1 MNPYVLSSQRERSAM
16 SQIKD
21 MLKLEN
27 VQIVDAA
34 KDWEDAVRIAV
45 TPLVKGG
52 YVEECYIDGIIANA
66 HELGPYFVLVPNLAL
81 LHARPEQGVIKKQL
95 ALTILRTG
103 TVFKE
108 GQAPTSVLL
117 TLAAEDSNS
126 HIQVMRELATLLS
139 DPKNI
144 EALAQAKNEHEAYQ
158 LMVSE
163 A

>member
-1 MNPYVLSSQRERSAM
+1 M

-27 VQIVDAA
+27 VQVVDAA

-52 YVEECYIDGIIANA
+52 YVEERYIDGIIANA

-126 HIQVMRELATLLS
+126 HIQVMRELAALLS

-144 EALAQAKNEHEAYQ
+144 EALAQAKNEHEAYR

>member
-1 MNPYVLSSQRERSAM
+1 M

-27 VQIVDAA
+27 VQVVDSAR
-34 KDWEDAVRIAV
+34 DWEDAVRIAV

-52 YVEECYIDGIIANA
+52 YVEERYIDGIIDNA

-95 ALTILRTG
+95 ALTILRKG
-103 TVFKE
+103 VVFKE
-108 GQAPTSVLL
+108 G
-117 TLAAEDSNS
+117 
-126 HIQVMRELATLLS
+126 QVMRELATLLA

-144 EALAQAKNEHEAYQ
+144 EALAQSQNADEAYCH
-158 LMVSE
+158 MAVGS
-163 A
+163 